1 MENSK
6 IEWTHHTVNLW
17 WGCQEVHAGCDNCY
31 ARVIDR
37 RFKGNHWGARAPRR
51 IVSSAWDDLAR
62 YQKKAAAVGEM
73 HRVFIGSMMDI
84 FEKPMPLV
92 EMHGNEILGQDTG
105 GLCQL
110 LFQQISAGMYPN
122 LLFLFLTKRP
132 GNILKYIPEDWKAI
146 PPTNVMYGTS
156 VVNQETADR
165 MIPELLEVPGR
176 HFLSCEPLIG
186 PVDLSPWIGPIN
198 IDSLASEC
206 GYFDA
211 SSSVNNGYGCTHPE
225 QEERENGCGKC
236 FDFSCPIASR
246 LEPSEPLDQPIYK
259 AFGFYGDEL
268 LMRYNNGIDWVIAGG
283 ESGPHARPMHP
294 DWVRSL
300 RDQCV
305 SARVPFFFKQ
315 WGEWAPGASD
325 FFYTEE
331 RPLWFLE
338 PNGELS
344 WFAGDTETTINH
356 SVNYTGTSH
365 AIEKIG
371 KKKAGRLLDGREW
384 NEVPAIEGPKSSV

>member
-1 MENSK
+1 
-6 IEWTHHTVNLW
+6 V
-17 WGCQEVHAGCDNCY
+17 G
-31 ARVIDR
+31 
-37 RFKGNHWGARAPRR
+37 
-51 IVSSAWDDLAR
+51 SAWDDLAR
-62 YQKKAAAVGEM
+62 YQKKAAAAGEM

-92 EMHGNEILGQDTG
+92 DPRENENNQDTG
-105 GLCQL
+105 VRRQL
-110 LFQQISAGMYPN
+110 LFNRISCGMYPN

-132 GNILKYIPEDWKAI
+132 GNILKYIPEAWKAN
-146 PPTNVMYGTS
+146 PPNNVMFGTS
-156 VVNQETADR
+156 VVDQETADR

-186 PVDLSPWIGPIN
+186 PVDLSHWIGPIN

-206 GYFDA
+206 GYFDN

-259 AFGFYGDEL
+259 AFGFYGDEYEL

-305 SARVPFFFKQ
+305 TADIPFFFKQ
-315 WGEWAPGASD
+315 WGEWYPYCTYNTFSKYADNVRINARMTGSIASGNAALLNLD
-325 FFYTEE
+325 NS
-331 RPLWFLE
+331 PLV
-338 PNGELS
+338 NGGPHHKVYPI
-344 WFAGDTETTINH
+344 AH
-356 SVNYTGTSH
+356 MQRV
-365 AIEKIG
+365 G

-384 NEVPAIEGPKSSV
+384 NQLP